1 MPTILDLTGILTS
14 LTPASDIDPRPK
26 LSVTDW
32 PILIKALGAPGNA
45 GSTAE
50 VSRDQFRNQTLA
62 PLYDSVLGMLGVCHE
77 EINAYSGT

>member
-1 MPTILDLTGILTS
+1 MPMILDLTGILTS
-14 LTPASDIDPRPK
+14 LTPTSDILIFDPRPK

-50 VSRDQFRNQTLA
+50 VSRDRFRNQTLA
-62 PLYDSVLGMLGVCHE
+62 PLYRPKQMTSLSLEC
-77 EINAYSGT
+77 